1 MMAVSG
7 APAAPVTV
15 TVFEAVQNSV
25 WHAFDFLAV
34 ETNRTCA
41 KKSKLKVLTANLG
54 HILAVPGAEAGLE
67 HYRSTP
73 TLTFEQFRFYLQS
86 EVFSGLPDRVEVEEQ
101 REYET
106 RIDEVCWLI
115 CNPPFLERRDPVFP
129 APCVRLLWR
138 TFCMLGEVV
147 EEDAGRLEVVMAAA
161 EVETVVHQIVIG
173 IGREEDWDI
182 EEFDSVVSVLP
193 AFKFSIFLAVIESKY
208 ARDTDQETL
217 QEAVKEVADMFLAD
231 VIRKGKL
238 KKHLGLL
245 PTYREHWVVLR
256 PRLVTLYSSSKEKE
270 VRGQIPLTPGCRV
283 EAASSSP
290 SSLSPVKLKPHR
302 FLLHANQKVYEFQA
316 QSHKTRLQWISS
328 FKKAID
334 NSGEEQQ
341 RYQQAAALQRR
352 GQREVEVARRLE
364 GDMDRADIEQTRA
377 ELELERGARE
387 EAEAHA
393 ALLTEE
399 RELEG
404 RRLKELEVIRQE
416 LEEMLEEEKQAK
428 RDEELVRT
436 IQARMLTEEWEKR
449 EVLERLQEEQSAELH
464 QERSKREEA
473 ESVQEER
480 ERKVREAE
488 KRVRDLEDER
498 QKLDD
503 ELKKHVERTRRVNIG
518 QEVLEAKMK
527 VKEQECEIEREAASR
542 VTSLNPAASFYIRSK
557 SHMGGP
563 EEGYRPMRSASMRET
578 SYSRSIR
585 RRNRNTADTVSVRSN
600 MEEVNNNKG
609 E

>member
-1 MMAVSG
+1 
-7 APAAPVTV
+7 
-15 TVFEAVQNSV
+15 
-25 WHAFDFLAV
+25 
-34 ETNRTCA
+34 
-41 KKSKLKVLTANLG
+41 
-54 HILAVPGAEAGLE
+54 
-67 HYRSTP
+67 
-73 TLTFEQFRFYLQS
+73 
-86 EVFSGLPDRVEVEEQ
+86 
-101 REYET
+101 
-106 RIDEVCWLI
+106 
-115 CNPPFLERRDPVFP
+115 
-129 APCVRLLWR
+129 
-138 TFCMLGEVV
+138 
-147 EEDAGRLEVVMAAA
+147 
-161 EVETVVHQIVIG
+161 
-173 IGREEDWDI
+173 
-182 EEFDSVVSVLP
+182 VVSVLP

-208 ARDTDQETL
+208 ARDTDQDTL

-245 PTYREHWVVLR
+245 PTYREHYVVLQ
-256 PRLVTLYSSSKEKE
+256 PRLVTLYSSAKEKE

-283 EAASSSP
+283 EAASASP

-316 QSHKTRLQWISS
+316 QSHRTRLQWISS

-341 RYQQAAALQRR
+341 RYQQAAALERR
-352 GQREVEVARRLE
+352 GQREAELARRLSQ
-364 GDMDRADIEQTRA
+364 DHVDRADIEQTRA
-377 ELELERGARE
+377 ELELEKEARE

-449 EVLERLQEEQSAELH
+449 EVLEKLQEEQSAELH

-488 KRVRDLEDER
+488 RRVRDLEDER

-527 VKEQECEIEREAASR
+527 VKEQECDLEREALSR
-542 VTSLNPAASFYIRSK
+542 VNSLNPAASFYIRSK

-585 RRNRNTADTVSVRSN
+585 RRNRNTGDTVSVRSN

>member
-1 MMAVSG
+1 
-7 APAAPVTV
+7 
-15 TVFEAVQNSV
+15 VQNSI

-86 EVFSGLPDRVEVEEQ
+86 EVFSTLPDSVSVEEQ
-101 REYET
+101 RSHEKK
-106 RIDEVCWLI
+106 IDEVCWLI
-115 CNPPFLERRDPVFP
+115 CNPPYLERRDPVLP
-129 APCVRLLWR
+129 GPCVQLLWR
-138 TFCMLGEVV
+138 VFCMLAEVV
-147 EEDAGRLEVVMAAA
+147 EEEEGVLEVVMAAA
-161 EVETVVHQIVIG
+161 EVETVCHQFVLG
-173 IGREEDWDI
+173 IGREEDWDP
-182 EEFDSVVSVLP
+182 EEFDCVVSVIP
-193 AFKFSIFLAVIESKY
+193 AFKFSIFLAVLESKY
-208 ARDTDQETL
+208 AKDIDQDTL
-217 QEAVKEVADMFLAD
+217 GEAVKELADMFLTD

-238 KKHLGLL
+238 RKHMGLL
-245 PTYREHWVVLR
+245 PTFREHWVVLQ
-256 PRLVTLYSSSKEKE
+256 PRLLTLYSSPREKE
-270 VRGQIPLTPGCRV
+270 VRGQIPLDPQCRV
-283 EAASSSP
+283 EAAP
-290 SSLSPVKLKPHR
+290 SAPANSLSPVKLKQHR
-302 FLLHANQKVYEFQA
+302 FFLHANQKVYEFQA
-316 QSHKTRLQWISS
+316 QNHRSRLQWISS
-328 FKKAID
+328 IKKAIE
-334 NSGEEQQ
+334 NSDEEV
-341 RYQQAAALQRR
+341 RYQQSQALARR
-352 GQREVEVARRLE
+352 QSREAELARRLSHV
-364 GDMDRADIEQTRA
+364 DIVKQTRA
-377 ELELERGARE
+377 ELELEKEARE

-404 RRLKELEVIRQE
+404 RRLKELEIIRTE
-416 LEEMLEEEKQAK
+416 LEQLLEEEKQAK

-449 EVLERLQEEQSAELH
+449 EMLERLQEEQSAMLDHERNKR
-464 QERSKREEA
+464 QEW

-498 QKLDD
+498 QRLDD

-527 VKEQECEIEREAASR
+527 VKEQECEIEREAFSR
-542 VTSLNPAASFYIRSK
+542 VTSLNPAASFCIRQRGEDGK
-557 SHMGGP
+557 M
-563 EEGYRPMRSASMRET
+563 YRPMRSASMRET

-585 RRNRNTADTVSVRSN
+585 RRNRPNHPDSISVRSQAN
-600 MEEVNNNKG
+600 TETEVNNNKG